1 MFQSAVGGNF
11 QPVPNTQYTIVEKTY
26 GDVPGYTYSGTTI
39 ENAPGTSYTF
49 TLSGY
54 STTIDVVNTY
64 TEKPKFG
71 NLTITKRVNGEDP
84 IEQSFIFTVTGSDG
98 FSMSVVMSPEDFTER
113 SCSVTITNLPVGA
126 YTVTEDIG
134 WSWKYTCTSGASVPT
149 DITGDGTATVSFTNT
164 RDNEHWLGGTDIVEN
179 VFKPVGGDSGTQVT
193 PAANT
198 DANVTPLPTAPKD
211 PEEDQGDKNNNTE
224 PDPGEEAMTQEG
236 GESNV

>member
-1 MFQSAVGGNF
+1 M
-11 QPVPNTQYTIVEKTY
+11 PV
-26 GDVPGYTYSGTTI
+26 D
-39 ENAPGTSYTF
+39 
-49 TLSGY
+49 GY
-54 STTIDVVNTY
+54 SLTSTTYDGAPATDGYYQFSVNQNGVASITVVNTY

-71 NLTITKRVNGEDP
+71 SLTIIKEVAGTDP
-84 IEQSFIFTVTGSDG
+84 IEQSFIFTVTNEETG

-113 SCSVTITNLPVGA
+113 SCSVTITNLPVGS
-126 YTVTEDIG
+126 YTVTEDTG
-134 WSWKYTCTSGASVPT
+134 WSWKYTCANDSQGVAIAGNETKE
-149 DITGDGTATVSFTNT
+149 VSFTNT